1 MIQDNNKLK
10 KIIDR
15 VIKTYYGDKV
25 QVFKSE
31 FDDYDGNLFEY
42 ELYYKVIPDC
52 KISDPIYMKH
62 YKICDVTIDI
72 VKFLI
77 DGEKHYHRDD
87 VPESEWEFFEETS
100 LKFLSDNFQGVNFYP
115 EITSSNLND

>member
-31 FDDYDGNLFEY
+31 FDDYDDLYEY

-52 KISDPIYMKH
+52 KISDPIYIKH
-62 YKICDVTIDI
+62 YKICDVTVDI
-72 VKFLI
+72 VKFII
-77 DGEKHYHRDD
+77 DDEKHYHRDD

-115 EITSSNLND
+115 EITSHNLND

>member
-15 VIKTYYGDKV
+15 VIKTYYGNKV
-25 QVFKSE
+25 QIFKSE
-31 FDDYDGNLFEY
+31 FYDYDDNFFEY
-42 ELYYKVIPDC
+42 ELHYKVIPDC
-52 KISDPIYMKH
+52 KITTPTYLKH
-62 YKICDVTIDI
+62 YKICDVTVDI

-77 DGEKHYHRDD
+77 DGEKNYHRDD

-100 LKFLSDNFQGVNFYP
+100 LKFLSDNFQEVNFYP